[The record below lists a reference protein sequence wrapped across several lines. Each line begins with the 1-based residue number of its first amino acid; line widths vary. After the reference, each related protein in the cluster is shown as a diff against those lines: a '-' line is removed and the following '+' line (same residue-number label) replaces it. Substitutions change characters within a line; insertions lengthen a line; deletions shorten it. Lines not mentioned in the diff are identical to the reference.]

1 MKVIKQNGNKGK
13 NQTWTPH
20 SQSRA
25 PSRASPCL
33 SEGLKVGREL
43 DSDCLWTWLSRT
55 WWNERPVRQML
66 EWFPEST
73 AKHHCT
79 KMLCNVSGPP
89 PLGICRITQG
99 SSCGQM
105 GHMSLLGWSSDLL
118 VWDSLL
124 CSFPVG
130 KTGDVP
136 EGGARV
142 SEDDNLEQSPLKTC
156 NGYEGWKLNLC
167 PAKSL
172 KSWGCVLLQ
181 QVLLIFFFPL

>member
-43 DSDCLWTWLSRT
+43 DSDCPWTWLSRT

-79 KMLCNVSGPP
+79 KMLCSVSGPP
-89 PLGICRITQG
+89 PLGICRITQ
-99 SSCGQM
+99 
-105 GHMSLLGWSSDLL
+105 
-118 VWDSLL
+118 
-124 CSFPVG
+124 CSRLWTDGTHVASGLDQWPAGVRSPV
-130 KTGDVP
+130 
-136 EGGARV
+136 
-142 SEDDNLEQSPLKTC
+142 
-156 NGYEGWKLNLC
+156 
-167 PAKSL
+167 
-172 KSWGCVLLQ
+172 
-181 QVLLIFFFPL
+181 FFPSCENWWHPRGRSHGLWGWQPGTEPPENLQWRWRVKTKPLFC

>member
-79 KMLCNVSGPP
+79 KMLCSMSGPP

-105 GHMSLLGWSSDLL
+105 GHMSLLGRSSDLL
-118 VWDSLL
+118 VWDS
-124 CSFPVG
+124 PV
-130 KTGDVP
+130 
-136 EGGARV
+136 
-142 SEDDNLEQSPLKTC
+142 
-156 NGYEGWKLNLC
+156 
-167 PAKSL
+167 
-172 KSWGCVLLQ
+172 
-181 QVLLIFFFPL
+181 FFPSCENWWHPRGWSQGLRGWQPGTGPPENLQWRWRVKTKPLSC